1 MELDYNMQIEK
12 IHIYNFRGI
21 EDEEFNLKDLNII
34 IGNNGTSKTT
44 ILEAIQYA
52 FSPSYAQNHVNY
64 SDFYNNTAS
73 PIDIDIYFSDTVFIS
88 LQFGYQMK
96 PIPFN
101 RIHLGIKRRDS
112 SKGIKRA
119 FNDGFVFSH
128 CLIPVYKSVKE
139 GKGWNVIDRD
149 GKEQTVS
156 LLQAKE
162 ALNNLSM
169 RCFYFNKDREKQLN
183 RGFNS
188 SINSVFDDF
197 NWKFLLQLTKDEE
210 NAYDSDKK
218 KLEEC
223 ILSHIDGKNI
233 ETSIGTINKKLV
245 EYFSLSPINISF
257 LDRNN
262 PFNSAFLT
270 NQEHNQDLPLSKL
283 GSGIEMIMA
292 LVFLETLA
300 SLSKENI
307 IILIDEP
314 ELHLHPTLQKQLLE
328 YIKKLSTES
337 RIQVLF
343 STHSPY
349 MFKDCCSDEHCNL
362 VSRSSNYNKSI
373 FPWGKTW
380 GEINYFTYNLPT
392 IEFFNELYG
401 FIQQDMNIGKMDEY
415 LHSKGIAFNKT
426 WRRNKTNEYPSTL
439 ASYVRNSL
447 HHPENILNPKYTND
461 ELKLAI
467 EQLLSV
473 MYK

>member
-1 MELDYNMQIEK
+1 MQIEK

-21 EDEEFNLKDLNII
+21 KDEEFNFKDLNII

-44 ILEAIQYA
+44 ILEALHYA
-52 FSPSYAQNHVNY
+52 FSPNYAQNHINY

-73 PIDIDIYFSDTVFIS
+73 PIDIDVYFSDTFFIS
-88 LQFGYQMK
+88 LQYGYQMK
-96 PIPFN
+96 QIPFN

-112 SKGIKRA
+112 SKGIKKA

-128 CLIPVYKSVKE
+128 CLIPVYKGVKE
-139 GKGWNVIDRD
+139 GKGWNVIDGD

-162 ALNNLSM
+162 ALNNLPM

-188 SINSVFDDF
+188 SVNSVFDDF
-197 NWKFLLQLTKDEE
+197 NWKFLLQLTKDEK
-210 NAYDSDKK
+210 NTYDSDKK
-218 KLEEC
+218 KLEQC
-223 ILSHIDGKNI
+223 ILSYIDGKNI
-233 ETSIGTINKKLV
+233 ETSIGTINKKLE

-262 PFNSAFLT
+262 PFNTAFLT

-362 VSRSSNYNKSI
+362 ISRASDYNQSI

-392 IEFFNELYG
+392 VEFFNELYG
-401 FIQQDMNIGKMDEY
+401 FLQQDRKINEFDEF
-415 LHSKGIAFNKT
+415 LQSKSIPVVKI
-426 WRRNKTNEYPSTL
+426 WKRDVRIEYSYTL
-439 ASYVRNSL
+439 PSYVRNSI
-447 HHPENILNPKYTND
+447 HHPENTFNHKYTND
-461 ELKLAI
+461 ELKSAI

-473 MYK
+473 I